1 MGYGCRNRFVEYFLK
16 MMLGRLFKF
25 VLLTAFLLGSPL
37 AIAQTAKTEA
47 PEPPKPRI
55 NVLPPAYDDQMM
67 RLAEILGALHY
78 LRELCGSNEEQLWR
92 EKMTFLIANEEP
104 TDERKARLI
113 ANFNKGFRGFREI
126 YRECT
131 PTAVTATNRYLKQ
144 GTRLSAEI
152 PDRYGR

>member
-1 MGYGCRNRFVEYFLK
+1 MRSV
-16 MMLGRLFKF
+16 
-25 VLLTAFLLGSPL
+25 TIAFLVVIVAGVTAGLCISMSTPSAL
-37 AIAQTAKTEA
+37 AQTAAKKKD
-47 PEPPKPRI
+47 PEEINPKI
-55 NVLPPAYDDQMM
+55 TVLPPAYDDQMM

-78 LRELCGSNEEQLWR
+78 LRELCGANEGQLWR
-92 EKMTFLIANEEP
+92 EQMQNMLVTEDP
-104 TDERKARLI
+104 TDARKARLI

-131 PTAVTATNRYLKQ
+131 PTAVTATNRYIRQ

>member
-1 MGYGCRNRFVEYFLK
+1 
-16 MMLGRLFKF
+16 MMRGGFFKF
-25 VLLTAFLLGSPL
+25 TILAILLTGSPL
-37 AIAQTAKTEA
+37 AFAQTAKTNT
-47 PEPPKPRI
+47 PTPKPRI
-55 NVLPPAYDDQMM
+55 DVLPPAYDDQMM

-78 LRELCGSNEEQLWR
+78 LRALCDSNEEQLWR

-131 PTAVTATNRYLKQ
+131 PTAVTAANRYLKQ
-144 GTRLSAEI
+144 GARVSAEI